1 MNFSAFTLNKMIN
14 DHGVVYTLR
23 TRVAGAYNV
32 TTGTVTNA
40 DTDYFVKGYEYNNT
54 VEGLSKDSIQ
64 SGVKRVCL
72 SPVNTTG
79 TTYPK
84 PTTNGQLIYGKTV
97 DIVVVKE
104 IKSGSAVMCYI
115 LEVKD

>member
-1 MNFSAFTLNKMIN
+1 MNFSTFTLNKMIN

-32 TTGTVTNA
+32 TTGAVTNTN
-40 DTDYFVKGYEYNNT
+40 TDYSVKGYEYNNT
-54 VEGLSKDSIQ
+54 VEGLSKDSLQ
-64 SGVKRVCL
+64 SGIKRVCL
-72 SPVNTTG
+72 SAVTTAG
-79 TTYPK
+79 AAYPK
-84 PTTNGQLIYGKTV
+84 PTTNDQLIFGKTV